1 MQTTNF
7 LTTETRFFESKLPEL
22 VKSDV
27 GRFVLIK
34 GEEIKGVFESQ
45 LDAIKAGYE
54 LFKGDAFFVTQ
65 ILPVLQPLDFTSSI
79 FLA

>member
-1 MQTTNF
+1 MPSTNF
-7 LTTETRFFESKLPEL
+7 LVTETRFFESKLPEL

-54 LFKGDAFFVTQ
+54 QFKGDAFFVTQ
-65 ILPVLQPLDFTSSI
+65 ILPVRQPLDFSNN
-79 FLA
+79 FFHV